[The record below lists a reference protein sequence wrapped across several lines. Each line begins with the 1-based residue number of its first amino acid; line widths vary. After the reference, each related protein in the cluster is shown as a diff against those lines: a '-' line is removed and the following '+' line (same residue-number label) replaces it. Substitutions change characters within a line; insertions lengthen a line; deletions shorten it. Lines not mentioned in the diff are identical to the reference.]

1 MRKYSWILFAAF
13 ACLTACQSPS
23 ATLGV
28 DALIGAGQATD
39 LTMEEALDA
48 NYVGKV
54 VAVEGYLQL
63 PQVLVA
69 DAEQAQVNF
78 HARPL
83 QRRGTTVFASLKLGD
98 CANCMGKLPATYK
111 LGDLK
116 VFSDDQ
122 KPMTQGQRLRLT
134 GTLAVVTEKG
144 QQIGHSTKIK
154 VDKIEEL
161 ETTPFDYAASQ
172 ALVIS
177 RENVHDTTMQGDL
190 VKAVGKV
197 AIPQM
202 LFVKD
207 DVMME
212 MILGGDTLGVSFL
225 IGTGANQIDPIPSNF
240 SKSDFKIH
248 DHQGDLIDL
257 HKPVTVWG
265 TRIRAAGRSRSTI
278 YVEHI
283 QQ

>member
-1 MRKYSWILFAAF
+1 
-13 ACLTACQSPS
+13 
-23 ATLGV
+23 
-28 DALIGAGQATD
+28 
-39 LTMEEALDA
+39 MEEALDEKNA
-48 NYVGKV
+48 GKV

-83 QRRGTTVFASLKLGD
+83 QRRGTTLFASLKLGD
-98 CANCMGKLPATYK
+98 CANCMAKLPATYK

-134 GTLAVVTEKG
+134 GTLSTGKEKG
-144 QQIGHSTKIK
+144 QTNARWSKIK
-154 VDKIEEL
+154 VDEIEEL
-161 ETTPFDYAASQ
+161 DGAPYDYATSK
-172 ALVIS
+172 ALEIN
-177 RENVHDTTMQGDL
+177 RENIGDSTLDGDL
-190 VKAVGKV
+190 VRAMGRV

-202 LFVKD
+202 LFLKD

-212 MILGGDTLGVSFL
+212 MILGSDTLGVSFL
-225 IGTGANQIDPIPSNF
+225 IGNGANQIDPIPSNF

-248 DHQGDLIDL
+248 DYQGALIDL
-257 HKPVTVWG
+257 RKPVTVWG
-265 TRIRAAGRSRSTI
+265 TRIRASGRSRSTI

-283 QQ
+283 EQ